1 MHQKKAE
8 NNNNGNDSNLHC
20 VRSTTENEDIT
31 DDKVSPPPQNEEHSQ
46 HSENKENANQNLKV
60 KTNDVIDFMNDNNE
74 HCIARII
81 GPAGKSTGKYKTCK
95 NIEYEAPGALPETKT
110 WIGISTL
117 ENLSVNQPIPPNKQ
131 SDLNIENNLLPTE
144 EI

>member
-1 MHQKKAE
+1 
-8 NNNNGNDSNLHC
+8 
-20 VRSTTENEDIT
+20 
-31 DDKVSPPPQNEEHSQ
+31 
-46 HSENKENANQNLKV
+46 
-60 KTNDVIDFMNDNNE
+60 MNDNNE

-110 WIGISTL
+110 WIDISTL
-117 ENLSVNQPIPPNKQ
+117 ENLSANQPIPPNKQ

-144 EI
+144 EIYQTKYPFYISKRKRTMKLDQK